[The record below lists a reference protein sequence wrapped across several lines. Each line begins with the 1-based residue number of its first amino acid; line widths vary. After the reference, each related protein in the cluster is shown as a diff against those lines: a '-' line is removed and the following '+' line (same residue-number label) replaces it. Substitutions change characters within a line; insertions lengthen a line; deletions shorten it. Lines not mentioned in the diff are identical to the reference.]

1 MLSFSSAAIRKTAFA
16 AAVAGMTLASAAVPS
31 LAQTAKASVPP
42 APKGVSIAECSVFGN
57 YLLEEVKISLKD
69 ISKGF
74 LMDAGRFV
82 KADCRPYDAD
92 GEIHLV
98 TRTKEDGRALLTS
111 RRRMGDTDILGKS
124 GVAHC
129 HRPEGGLCATRV
141 GSSAPKKQ
149 ASAELN

>member
-1 MLSFSSAAIRKTAFA
+1 MPSFSAAAIRRTAFA
-16 AAVAGMTLASAAVPS
+16 AAVAGMTLASAAAPS
-31 LAQTAKASVPP
+31 FAQSARASVTP
-42 APKGVSIAECSVFGN
+42 APKGVTQAECTVFGN

-74 LMDAGRFV
+74 LLDAGRFV
-82 KADCRPYDAD
+82 KAGCKPYDGD

-124 GVAHC
+124 GVIHC

-141 GSSAPKKQ
+141 GSSVPKKQ
-149 ASAELN
+149 ASAILN